1 MYTAFCLLVFL
12 LHKSDSIFTV
22 CLLADA
28 MVEPVSESI
37 NFPSEE
43 EKILQLWKEKDCFQE
58 CLKQSKNRPR

>member
-12 LHKSDSIFTV
+12 LHKSDFFLL

-58 CLKQSKNRPR
+58 CLKQSKNRPK